1 MGKGREHMKKVVLYI
16 AMSLDG
22 YIADKN
28 GGVSW
33 LVGENKDDHTSSY
46 NEFINT
52 VDTIIMGQNSYNQIT
67 TELSPDHW
75 VYEGL
80 QTYVLTHRS
89 LISRREIEFT
99 DDGVDDL
106 INRIRVQAVNSEKDI
121 WLCGGADV
129 VHQFMEK
136 DLIDRYHI
144 TIIPTILGA
153 GIRLF
158 KKLDQP
164 LLLKLISNESY
175 NGMVDMV
182 YDRR

>member
-1 MGKGREHMKKVVLYI
+1 MKKVVLYI

-33 LVGENKDDHTSSY
+33 LVGENKDDYTSSY
-46 NEFINT
+46 DEFIKT
-52 VDTIIMGQNSYNQIT
+52 VDTIIMGHNSYNQII
-67 TELSPDHW
+67 TELSPENW

-80 QTYVLTHRS
+80 QTYVLTHRGQ
-89 LISRREIEFT
+89 ITRRDIEFT
-99 DDGVDDL
+99 DTSIDDL
-106 INRIRVQAVNSEKDI
+106 INRIRVKDGNSGKDI
-121 WLCGGADV
+121 WLCGGSDV
-129 VHQFMEK
+129 VHQFIEK

-144 TIIPTILGA
+144 TVIPTILGA

-164 LLLKLISNESY
+164 LLLKHISNKSI
-175 NGMVDMV
+175 NGMVDVV

>member
-1 MGKGREHMKKVVLYI
+1 MKKVVLYI

-22 YIADKN
+22 YIADKD

-33 LVGENKDDHTSSY
+33 LVGENTDIQLSSY
-46 NEFINT
+46 DEFIKT
-52 VDTIIMGQNSYNQIT
+52 VDTIIMGQKSYNQII
-67 TELSPDHW
+67 TELSPDNW

-89 LISRREIEFT
+89 MISRRYIDFT
-99 DDGVDDL
+99 DDSIDDL
-106 INRIRVQAVNSEKDI
+106 INRIRMKAGNSEKDI
-121 WLCGGADV
+121 WLCGGSDV

-144 TIIPTILGA
+144 TVIPTILGA

-164 LLLKLISNESY
+164 LLLKHISNETY
-175 NGMVDMV
+175 NGMVDIV

>member
-1 MGKGREHMKKVVLYI
+1 MKKVVLYI

-33 LVGENKDDHTSSY
+33 LVGENKNDKNSSY
-46 NEFINT
+46 EDFIRG

-67 TELSPDHW
+67 TELSPDYW
-75 VYEGL
+75 VYEGMK
-80 QTYVLTHRS
+80 TYVLTHRNM
-89 LISRREIEFT
+89 ISRRDIEFT
-99 DDGVDDL
+99 DDNVVDL
-106 INRIRVQAVNSEKDI
+106 INKMRKNDENDGKDI

-144 TIIPTILGA
+144 TVIPTILGE

-158 KKLDQP
+158 KKLEQS
-164 LLLKLISNESY
+164 LLLKLISNESI
-175 NGMVDMV
+175 NGMVDII
-182 YDRR
+182 YERRKDG

>member
-1 MGKGREHMKKVVLYI
+1 MKKVILYI

-33 LVGENKDDHTSSY
+33 LVGENKDEHTSSY
-46 NEFINT
+46 NEFIKT

-67 TELSPDHW
+67 TELSPNNW
-75 VYEGL
+75 VYEGMM
-80 QTYVLTHRS
+80 TYVMTHRNM
-89 LISRREIEFT
+89 ISRREIEFT
-99 DDGVDDL
+99 DDNVVDL
-106 INRIRVQAVNSEKDI
+106 ITRIRNKAGNEGKDI
-121 WLCGGADV
+121 WLCGGSDV

-144 TIIPTILGA
+144 TVIPTILGA

-158 KKLDQP
+158 KKLDHP
-164 LLLKLISNESY
+164 LLLKHISNESY

>member
-1 MGKGREHMKKVVLYI
+1 MKKVVLYI

-22 YIADKN
+22 YIADKD

-33 LVGENKDDHTSSY
+33 LVGEDKNNKTSSY
-46 NEFINT
+46 EDFIKG

-67 TELSPDHW
+67 TELSPDYW
-75 VYEGL
+75 VYEGMK
-80 QTYVLTHRS
+80 TYVMTHRNM
-89 LISRREIEFT
+89 ISRSDIEFT
-99 DDGVDDL
+99 DDNVADL
-106 INRIRVQAVNSEKDI
+106 INKIRMNAGNDGKDI
-121 WLCGGADV
+121 WLCGGSDV

-144 TIIPTILGA
+144 TVIPTILGD

-158 KKLDQP
+158 DKIDHSV
-164 LLLKLISNESY
+164 LLKHVSNESY
-175 NGMVDMV
+175 NGMVDIV

>member
-1 MGKGREHMKKVVLYI
+1 MKKVVLYI

-22 YIADKN
+22 FIADKN

-33 LVGENKDDHTSSY
+33 LVGETKDDHTSSY
-46 NEFINT
+46 DEFIKS

-67 TELSPDHW
+67 TELSPDNW
-75 VYEGL
+75 VYEGMM
-80 QTYVLTHRS
+80 TYVMTNRNMKS
-89 LISRREIEFT
+89 RKGIEFTNESIIDLISR
-99 DDGVDDL
+99 
-106 INRIRVQAVNSEKDI
+106 IRANSSNDSKDI

-129 VHQFMEK
+129 VNQFMEK

-144 TIIPTILGA
+144 TVIPTILGA

-164 LLLKLISNESY
+164 LLLKHISNESY
-175 NGMVDMV
+175 NGMVDIV

>member
-1 MGKGREHMKKVVLYI
+1 MKKVVLYI

-33 LVGENKDDHTSSY
+33 LVGEDRDIQTSSY
-46 NEFINT
+46 DEFIKS
-52 VDTIIMGQNSYNQIT
+52 VDTIIMGYKSYNQIT
-67 TELSPDHW
+67 TELSPGNW
-75 VYEGL
+75 VYEGMM
-80 QTYVLTHRS
+80 TYVMTNRNMNS
-89 LISRREIEFT
+89 RKGIEFTNESVIDLISR
-99 DDGVDDL
+99 
-106 INRIRVQAVNSEKDI
+106 IRANSSNSSKNI

-158 KKLDQP
+158 KKLEEP
-164 LLLKLISNESY
+164 LLLKHISNESI
-175 NGMVDMV
+175 NGMVDVV

>member
-1 MGKGREHMKKVVLYI
+1 MKKVVLYI

-33 LVGENKDDHTSSY
+33 LVGEDKNNQASSY
-46 NEFINT
+46 EEFIKG

-67 TELSPDHW
+67 TELSPDNW
-75 VYEGL
+75 VYEGM
-80 QTYVLTHRS
+80 QTYVLTHRNM
-89 LISRREIEFT
+89 ISRRGIEFI
-99 DDGVDDL
+99 DGDVATL
-106 INRIRVQAVNSEKDI
+106 INRIRLNDVNEGKDI

-129 VHQFMEK
+129 VHEFMEK

-144 TIIPTILGA
+144 TVIPTILGD

-158 KKLDQP
+158 NKMDNSV
-164 LLLKLISNESY
+164 LLKHISNDAI
-175 NGMVDMV
+175 NGMVDIV
-182 YDRR
+182 YDRRLDIN

>member
-1 MGKGREHMKKVVLYI
+1 MKKVVLYI

-33 LVGENKDDHTSSY
+33 LVGEDRDIQLSSY
-46 NEFINT
+46 DEFIKT
-52 VDTIIMGQNSYNQIT
+52 VDTIIMGNNSYSQIT
-67 TELSPDHW
+67 TELSPDKW
-75 VYEGL
+75 VYEGMK
-80 QTYVLTHRS
+80 TFVLTHRDM
-89 LISRREIEFT
+89 ISNRDVEFT
-99 DDGVDDL
+99 KENIVDL
-106 INRIRVQAVNSEKDI
+106 VNRIRAKASNEGKDI
-121 WLCGGADV
+121 WLCGGSDL

-136 DLIDRYHI
+136 DLIDRYHV
-144 TIIPTILGA
+144 TVIPTILGA

-164 LLLKLISNESY
+164 LLLKHISNRAI
-175 NGMVDMV
+175 NGMVDVV

>member
-1 MGKGREHMKKVVLYI
+1 MKKVVLYI

-33 LVGENKDDHTSSY
+33 LVGENKDENLSSY
-46 NEFINT
+46 AEFIKT

-67 TELSPDHW
+67 TELSPDNW
-75 VYEGL
+75 VYEGMM
-80 QTYVLTHRS
+80 TYVMTHRNM
-89 LISRREIEFT
+89 ISHREIEFT
-99 DDGVDDL
+99 DDNVVDL
-106 INRIRVQAVNSEKDI
+106 VTRIRNKAGNEGKDI
-121 WLCGGADV
+121 WLCGGSDV

-136 DLIDRYHI
+136 NLIDRYHI
-144 TIIPTILGA
+144 TVIPTVLGA

-164 LLLKLISNESY
+164 LLLKHISNKSF
-175 NGMVDMV
+175 NGMVDVV

>member
-1 MGKGREHMKKVVLYI
+1 MKKVVLYI

-33 LVGENKDDHTSSY
+33 LVGEDKNNKANSYDD
-46 NEFINT
+46 FIKA

-67 TELSPDHW
+67 TELSPDYW
-75 VYEGL
+75 VYEGMK
-80 QTYVLTHRS
+80 TYVLTHRNM
-89 LISRREIEFT
+89 ISRRDIEFT
-99 DDGVDDL
+99 DDNVVDL
-106 INRIRVQAVNSEKDI
+106 INRIREKDGNSEKDI
-121 WLCGGADV
+121 WLCGGSDV

-144 TIIPTILGA
+144 TVIPTILGD

-158 KKLDQP
+158 KKLQQL
-164 LLLKLISNESY
+164 LLLKHISNETY
-175 NGMVDMV
+175 NGMVDIV